1 LLRFFQAK
9 TAWMVNGVVKPDN
22 QTPTPMRNYHASAER
37 KHGNRRAMSGGILDA
52 VRDILNAG
60 DDRRGQK

>member
-1 LLRFFQAK
+1 
-9 TAWMVNGVVKPDN
+9 VVKPDN